1 MTGLNNGQPGAM
13 WSIGSYGELSK
24 KSKIYGSVHDPR
36 QHGEE
41 QQRER
46 QRELERGP
54 GAKCT
59 FQQPTELVGGRVWR
73 PYVPL
78 GIGRIGEGGGMVEI
92 QNHHQSIVS

>member
-1 MTGLNNGQPGAM
+1 MASLGPCGALAVMGSFQKRVKYMDQCMTQGNMERN
-13 WSIGSYGELSK
+13 S
-24 KSKIYGSVHDPR
+24 
-36 QHGEE
+36 
-41 QQRER
+41 RER
-46 QRELERGP
+46 QRELEKGP
-54 GAKCT
+54 EAKCT